1 MTARLPPREKGANA
15 CTIGYD
21 MLARVFFALFF
32 GYADLKGVQIMTPEA
47 CIKMSREAG
56 VAATLKQFG
65 EIPRVRLPMS
75 GDFLARSIEDFPLS
89 VRSRNALM
97 RAGLYTVDKLTDFI
111 QANGGLNGIRNLGKV
126 SIQEIKLTL
135 TEAAYE
141 LLTERERV
149 EFWEY
154 ALNS

>member
-1 MTARLPPREKGANA
+1 MT
-15 CTIGYD
+15 T
-21 MLARVFFALFF
+21 
-32 GYADLKGVQIMTPEA
+32 EA
-47 CIKMSREAG
+47 CIRMSKEVG
-56 VAATLKQFG
+56 VAVALKQFG

-75 GDFLARSIEDFPLS
+75 GDFLSKSIEEFPLS

-97 RAGLYTVDKLTDFI
+97 RAGLHTVDKLTDFI

-141 LLTERERV
+141 HLTEQERI

-154 ALNS
+154 ALNN